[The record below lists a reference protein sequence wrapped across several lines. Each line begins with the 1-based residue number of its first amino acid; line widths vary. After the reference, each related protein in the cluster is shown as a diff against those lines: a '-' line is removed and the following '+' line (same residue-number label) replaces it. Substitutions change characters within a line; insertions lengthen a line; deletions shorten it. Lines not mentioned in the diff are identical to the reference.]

1 MTLSIRTRLTV
12 WYSALLLLALVS
24 FIAVVLLV
32 HWRIV
37 VREYDDSLDTMGLMA
52 TNVIAEEMGEHDN
65 LALAAEDTEEVVR
78 APDHIVKVLDAAG
91 RPLNPESPGFPLD
104 ATAQAQLTK
113 PGLRTVSA
121 ADGSLWRFASRVGSV
136 HEQTYM
142 IVVGAPLKDVRE
154 HWRALVQAS
163 AIGLPLVLAIG
174 VAGGW
179 WLGRHGLSPLRNMAS
194 QARDITAHTSDR
206 RLAVPPTHDELSQ
219 LGDSFNQLLGRLG
232 SALTDQRRFMADASH
247 ELRTPVSIIRTAA
260 QVTLSQPTRDAGEY
274 REALEAVA
282 QQSGRLTRLVDDMLV
297 MARADAGGY
306 PMAMTDVDL
315 GDLARRVRSR
325 PGVSGISATHRHQRR
340 DPDGGV
346 RAW

>member
-1 MTLSIRTRLTV
+1 MALSLRSRLTF

-52 TNVIAEEMGEHDN
+52 TNVIAKEMGEHDN

-194 QARDITAHTSDR
+194 
-206 RLAVPPTHDELSQ
+206 P
-219 LGDSFNQLLGRLG
+219 LGTLR
-232 SALTDQRRFMADASH
+232 
-247 ELRTPVSIIRTAA
+247 RTPAIAVSPCRPRTTSCRNSAIPQSTARPPRERPDRSAA
-260 QVTLSQPTRDAGEY
+260 VHGGRIPR
-274 REALEAVA
+274 VA
-282 QQSGRLTRLVDDMLV
+282 HARLHYPHR
-297 MARADAGGY
+297 RA
-306 PMAMTDVDL
+306 
-315 GDLARRVRSR
+315 GDL
-325 PGVSGISATHRHQRR
+325 
-340 DPDGGV
+340 
-346 RAW
+346 